1 MASLRE
7 VKNRIGTVKS
17 TRKIT
22 SAMRMVSSAKLTKVE
37 QLLSNMLPY
46 QNKLEEIVRKIL
58 GRGSFTMESPYTES
72 RKVSKV
78 ALVPISSNSSLCG
91 GFNSSI
97 IRTVNEYVEKNKA
110 SIGVDNIL
118 IYPVGRKVEEALQ
131 KKNYNLQ
138 GSYQELADRP
148 SYKAARL
155 LAQELMSKYVQKEID
170 QVIIVYYYF
179 KSVGSQTLLTEQFLP
194 IDLSKYKEEKS
205 DKSKINYDYI
215 VEPSEQELIENLI
228 PQVLNQ
234 KFYTTLMDSN
244 ASAEAARSL
253 AMQLATDN
261 ADDLIQDLTQ
271 QFNKSRQQAITN
283 ELLDIVGGS
292 MR

>member
-58 GRGSFTMESPYTES
+58 GRGSFTMEAPYTES

-78 ALVPISSNSSLCG
+78 ALVEISSNSSLCG
-91 GFNSSI
+91 GFNSTI
-97 IRTVNEYVEKNKA
+97 IRTVNVYVEQNKA

-118 IYPVGRKVEEALQ
+118 SYPVGRKVEEALQ

>member
-37 QLLSNMLPY
+37 QLLTNMLPY
-46 QNKLEEIVRKIL
+46 ENKLEEIVSKIL
-58 GRGSFTMESPYTES
+58 GRSSSTIESPYTES
-72 RKVSKV
+72 RKVKKV
-78 ALVPISSNSSLCG
+78 ALVAISSNSSLCG

-97 IRTVNEYVEKNKA
+97 IRAATEYVENNKA
-110 SIGVDNIL
+110 SLGIDNIL

-138 GSYQELADRP
+138 GSFQELADRP
-148 SYKAARL
+148 SYKAARV
-155 LAQELMSKYVQKEID
+155 LAQDLMSKYVDKEID
-170 QVIIVYYYF
+170 QVILIYYYF
-179 KSVGSQTLLTEQFLP
+179 KSIGSQTLLTEQFLP
-194 IDLSKYKEEKS
+194 IDLNKYKQQENK
-205 DKSKINYDYI
+205 KPKINYDYI